1 MVRLWPTC
9 SVDRRSRWSARPPA
23 KGFPAD
29 VASYAYACAQCGYCV
44 DTCTLYQGR
53 GWESAG
59 PRGKWSFLKD
69 VLEGRDEFD
78 QQMTDT
84 FLLCTT
90 CEKCDIVCQLD
101 LPIEPTWGLLRGNLV
116 QDRGFGT
123 FPPFE
128 IMASALKGQQ
138 NIWGGLQENRDQWV
152 TEEIKPAIKEQRED
166 RLFRWLH
173 RFALS
178 SRTSPSRA

>member
-1 MVRLWPTC
+1 ANLLGRPSPPLERKAP
-9 SVDRRSRWSARPPA
+9 AR
-23 KGFPAD
+23 GFPAD
-29 VASYAYACAQCGYCV
+29 VASYAYQCAQCGYCV
-44 DTCTLYQGR
+44 DTCTLYLGR

-69 VLEGRDEFD
+69 VLEGKDHFD

-90 CEKCDIVCQLD
+90 CEKCDIACQLD
-101 LPIEPTWGLLRGNLV
+101 LPIEPALGLLRGNLV

-128 IMASALKGQQ
+128 IMASALKGQK
-138 NIWGGLQENRDQWV
+138 NIWAVCKR
-152 TEEIKPAIKEQRED
+152 TAINGSPTKSS
-166 RLFRWLH
+166 
-173 RFALS
+173 LS
-178 SRTSPSRA
+178 